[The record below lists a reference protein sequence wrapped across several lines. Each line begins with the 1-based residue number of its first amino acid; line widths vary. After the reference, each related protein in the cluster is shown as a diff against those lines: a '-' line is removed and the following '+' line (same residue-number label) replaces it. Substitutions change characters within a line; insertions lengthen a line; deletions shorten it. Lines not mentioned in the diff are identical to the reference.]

1 MALVHHLGQCRYF
14 SKQPSICAVGT
25 PPLARLPLFVGW
37 YLSLPPFVN
46 VKRSSWRSALRRA
59 SFVFFIGPPRQ
70 FSPVS
75 LMAFQNPTRVHRKVQ
90 IEIKI
95 GAPGWKGT
103 SLPPLPFLKG
113 NKLRISRGNL
123 VFVLEN
129 PVLRQTHTEAK
140 KGILTGKKKS
150 VAGISYNAIKLSND
164 IFFA

>member
-25 PPLARLPLFVGW
+25 PLPPPRLPFFVGR

-59 SFVFFIGPPRQ
+59 SFVFPLDYLASFCP
-70 FSPVS
+70 SPWRH
-75 LMAFQNPTRVHRKVQ
+75 F
-90 IEIKI
+90 KI
-95 GAPGWKGT
+95 RHTYKKSPNRNKNRCTGSAGLGGA
-103 SLPPLPFLKG
+103 SFPFLPLLER

-140 KGILTGKKKS
+140 KGILPAKKGLLRVS
-150 VAGISYNAIKLSND
+150 VIMQ
-164 IFFA
+164 